1 MLNKITKIVW
11 NVLLKLANKYRKE
24 AETCLEVGACYA
36 ALVSIRAALEAA
48 LLARFLLECFN
59 FSEEELKEIGIKIID
74 DFTLER
80 IEGFYFKLNELIE
93 TIYSL
98 KLITKQGRK
107 AAHRIRVWGN
117 KIHATRVANK
127 NSLPEIGK
135 RSVKARLKDFDL
147 IINQL
152 LRTL

>member
-1 MLNKITKIVW
+1 MSNKKKINW
-11 NVLLKLANKYRKE
+11 DVLLKLTNKYKKE
-24 AETCLEVGACYA
+24 AEICLEAGAYYA

-48 LLARFLLECFN
+48 LLVRFLLECFDLP
-59 FSEEELKEIGIKIID
+59 EEELKEAGIKVINDSTI
-74 DFTLER
+74 ES
-80 IEGFYFKLNELIE
+80 IEGFYFELKELIE

-98 KLITKQGRK
+98 GLITKQGRE

-127 NSLPEIGK
+127 NSLPKIGK
-135 RSVKARLKDFDL
+135 RNAEARLKDLDFV
-147 IINQL
+147 INQL